1 MKFIEKHNK
10 LLAVALCACTVGTAA
25 QSVHAF
31 ETKPGWHGQGKDRY
45 YIQASNRKEATGL
58 TEVNDKL
65 YYFDKDGDMQFGWQ
79 TVSNNT
85 YYFTSDG
92 TAATGK
98 TAVSGTVY
106 NFQKGGKLYK
116 GWSNDG

>member
-58 TEVNDKL
+58 TEVQMVQLLLERLLSQVL
-65 YYFDKDGDMQFGWQ
+65 YIISKKVENCIKVGLTMESIM
-79 TVSNNT
+79 TIMVSRRLT
-85 YYFTSDG
+85 
-92 TAATGK
+92 TG
-98 TAVSGTVY
+98 
-106 NFQKGGKLYK
+106 
-116 GWSNDG
+116 